1 RSCERDALALPCRE
15 RPTAVSDHRLVGVG
29 QLTDEVVRTCE
40 PRGRS
45 HPIAACTRV
54 PEPDV
59 VRDRAGE
66 ERRPLRYPREPA
78 PPREQVRAVEL
89 LLAHRHATL
98 GRRGQAEEQRGERA
112 LAAAA
117 RPDERDGL
125 PGTQLEV

>member
-1 RSCERDALALPCRE
+1 
-15 RPTAVSDHRLVGVG
+15 
-29 QLTDEVVRTCE
+29 CE

-125 PGTQLEV
+125 PGTQLEVDAVEHETFAGWVCVRDVLEPDEPLQPGG